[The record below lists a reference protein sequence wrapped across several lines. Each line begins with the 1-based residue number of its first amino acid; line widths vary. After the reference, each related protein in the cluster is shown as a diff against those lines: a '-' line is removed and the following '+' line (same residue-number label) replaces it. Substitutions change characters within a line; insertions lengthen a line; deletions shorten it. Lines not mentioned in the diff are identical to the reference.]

1 MKILLIDDDPDV
13 RETVAISFRL
23 QWQDAEILTAATGEE
38 AVCLFEDEQPNVVIL
53 DIALPDM
60 SGFDVCRQ
68 IRSVSDV
75 PVIMLTAKDD
85 EMDKVK
91 GLELGGDD
99 YVTKPFS
106 HLELFAR
113 IRAVLRRYEGTII
126 AGHTPPFTCADL
138 TVDFD
143 TKEVSMH
150 SKPVKLTPTEYNL
163 LVYLIKNAGHVL
175 THETLLR
182 KVWGPEYRQEID
194 YLKVYIRRLREKL
207 GDDAQNPRYILTE
220 RGIGYRF
227 AAR

>member
-1 MKILLIDDDPDV
+1 MKILLVDDDPDV

-23 QWQDAEILTAATGEE
+23 QWRDADILTAATGEE
-38 AVCLFEDEQPNVVIL
+38 ALCLFQDEQPNVVIL
-53 DIALPDM
+53 DIALPDI

-68 IRSVSDV
+68 IRAISDV
-75 PVIMLTAKDD
+75 PVLMLTAKDD

-126 AGHTPPFTCADL
+126 AGHTPPFKCDDL
-138 TVDFD
+138 AVDFD
-143 TKEVSMH
+143 TKEVHMRDR
-150 SKPVKLTPTEYNL
+150 PVKLTPTEYNL
-163 LVYLIKNAGHVL
+163 LVYLIKNAGRVL

-194 YLKVYIRRLREKL
+194 YLKVYIRRLRDKL

-220 RGIGYRF
+220 RGVGYRF
-227 AAR
+227 AAH